1 MGRFGAFPDDR
12 TMTFTT
18 PAIHRDRS
26 RVAVHVVG
34 AIATVIGSIVA
45 FGASTLVAFGNSY
58 CGDAATPDKVQGL
71 HHGLLVI
78 GLALAAV
85 PALTAV
91 VAWRVRALPY
101 VWIAVSALIV
111 LFTFV
116 VAFQSKPG
124 SWCYG

>member
-12 TMTFTT
+12 IMTFTT
-18 PAIHRDRS
+18 PAIRRDRS
-26 RVAVHVVG
+26 RGAVHVAG
-34 AIATVIGSIVA
+34 AIVTVVGGLLA
-45 FGASTLVAFGNSY
+45 FGASVLVAFGNSY
-58 CGDAATPDKVQGL
+58 CGETATPDKVQGL

-78 GLALAAV
+78 GLALAAI

-101 VWIAVSALIV
+101 AWIAVSALIV

-116 VAFQSKPG
+116 VAFQSQP
-124 SWCYG
+124 SHWCYG